1 MNKISLET
9 IAKTLGYNKHYIC
22 TAFKKDTGITI
33 FDYLNFVRIRHAAEM
48 FSYSD
53 KDLLTICQRVGFTNL
68 SHFNHTFKK
77 LTGLPPGQY
86 KRMFPV
92 DINGNLQGGC
102 FLPNNDI
109 YQIQKISEIFGT
121 FPQKEV

>member
-1 MNKISLET
+1 MNKVDLET
-9 IAKTLGYNKHYIC
+9 IANTLDYNKHYLC
-22 TAFKKDTGITI
+22 AAFKKDTGITI
-33 FDYLNFVRIRHAAEM
+33 IDYLNFVRIRHAAEL

-53 KDLLTICQRVGFTNL
+53 KDLTTICMRVGFTNL

-92 DINGNLQGGC
+92 DINGNLQAGS
-102 FLPNNDI
+102 FLPPHDKN
-109 YQIQKISEIFGT
+109 QIQKISEIFGT
-121 FPQKEV
+121 FHTD